1 MGIGENPTARSNAH
15 ASISGYG
22 WAIGATAVAA
32 LARWLLPEALA
43 PAPYLG
49 FYPAVV
55 VAAALGGVGPGLVA
69 TFGALILVNFVFG
82 HFDIADSGSLARQ
95 AIWVA
100 ASVGVSLLAGMQRQ
114 ARMQERRQAD
124 ELRRWNDELEAR
136 VEKRTGEIAEA
147 NIQLR
152 DANQKL
158 AKLDQAKTSFFSN
171 ISHEFRTPLTL
182 ILGSLQEALGESAAE
197 LSPAQNKLLA
207 VAQRNSL
214 RLLKLVNTLLDF
226 TRLEA
231 GRVQA
236 AFQPVDLA
244 SATLQSASLFECAFA
259 EAGLLFT
266 IDCKPLP
273 EPVYADPEMWDKI
286 VLNLLSNAFKF
297 THSGGV
303 TVRLKG
309 DGAEAR
315 LTVRD
320 TGTGIPPHELPNLF
334 QRFHRIEGSEGR
346 SHEGSGIGLALV
358 KELIE
363 LHGGTIS
370 VESAQGRGSSF
381 HVSIPFG
388 TSHLPADC
396 LRETQGAADFGGGA
410 KAYITDALSWLPN
423 AGANPRDEDGLDSE
437 HAHAATTDA
446 GRPRVV
452 VADDNADMRDYVGR
466 HLSRAGFV
474 VVAAPDGAKALAA
487 CLDNPPDLVLM
498 DVMMPKLDGFGLVAR
513 LRSDVRTA
521 LLPIILLSARAGEDA
536 RIEGLRAGADDYL
549 VKPFES
555 RELLAR
561 ADAAVRLAQA
571 RKEALNREAEM
582 ARLRASFEDAA
593 VGMAHVSTDGRWL
606 RVNDR
611 LCAIMGYSRGELLAK
626 TFQEITHPADLET
639 DLAAMQQLLA
649 GSIPNYT
656 MEKRYIRKDGGT
668 IWGNLMVSLARK
680 ADGSTDYFV
689 SVVDDITV
697 RKQAAT
703 ELAESRSRLSVV
715 VDSAMDAIIS
725 IDSRQNV
732 VLFNEAAERMFQRK
746 AADVIGHSL
755 EKLLPKR
762 FATRH
767 SRHIDGFAQT
777 GVSNRAMGNLGA
789 LSALRADGAEFP
801 IEASISQTSIAG
813 EKLFT
818 AIIRDIT
825 ERKRAETMQRLLLA
839 ELDHRVKNTLATVQA
854 IAMQTL
860 NAKMEPAA
868 FVESFSGRIQALG
881 RAHGLL
887 SQSGWQGADLAML
900 VNEQIML
907 GMPGED
913 TRIFANGPQIML
925 EPQAALH
932 LGLVL
937 HELGSNARKFG
948 CLSQPQGRL
957 AAEWW
962 LNGELGGSN
971 AEASVAGERR
981 TACGRSE
988 TTRVWYRPH

>member
-1 MGIGENPTARSNAH
+1 
-15 ASISGYG
+15 
-22 WAIGATAVAA
+22 
-32 LARWLLPEALA
+32 
-43 PAPYLG
+43 
-49 FYPAVV
+49 
-55 VAAALGGVGPGLVA
+55 
-69 TFGALILVNFVFG
+69 
-82 HFDIADSGSLARQ
+82 
-95 AIWVA
+95 
-100 ASVGVSLLAGMQRQ
+100 
-114 ARMQERRQAD
+114 
-124 ELRRWNDELEAR
+124 
-136 VEKRTGEIAEA
+136 
-147 NIQLR
+147 
-152 DANQKL
+152 
-158 AKLDQAKTSFFSN
+158 
-171 ISHEFRTPLTL
+171 
-182 ILGSLQEALGESAAE
+182 
-197 LSPAQNKLLA
+197 
-207 VAQRNSL
+207 
-214 RLLKLVNTLLDF
+214 
-226 TRLEA
+226 
-231 GRVQA
+231 
-236 AFQPVDLA
+236 
-244 SATLQSASLFECAFA
+244 
-259 EAGLLFT
+259 
-266 IDCKPLP
+266 
-273 EPVYADPEMWDKI
+273 MWEKI

-297 THSGGV
+297 TRSGGV
-303 TVRLKG
+303 TVRLQD

-370 VESAQGRGSSF
+370 VESAEGKGSSF

-388 TSHLPADC
+388 KSHLPADRV
-396 LRETQGAADFGGGA
+396 RETPALADFGGRA
-410 KAYITDALSWLPN
+410 EAYVTDALSWLPN
-423 AGANPRDEDGLDSE
+423 ADADPRDEASLDSE
-437 HAHAATTDA
+437 RAHAATTDA
-446 GRPRVV
+446 ARPRVV
-452 VADDNADMRDYVGR
+452 LADDNADMRDYVGR
-466 HLSRAGFV
+466 LLSRAGFV
-474 VVAAPDGAKALAA
+474 VVTASDGEKALAA
-487 CLDNPPDLVLM
+487 CLANPPDLVLT

-513 LRSDVRTA
+513 LRSDARTA

-549 VKPFES
+549 VKPFGP

-571 RKEALNREAEM
+571 RKEAMNREAEM
-582 ARLRASFEDAA
+582 ARLRASFEGAA
-593 VGMAHVSTDGRWL
+593 VGMAHVSPDGRWL

-611 LCAIMGYSRGELLAK
+611 LCAITGYSRDELLAK
-626 TFQEITHPADLET
+626 TFQEITHPADIET
-639 DLAAMQQLLA
+639 DLAAMHQLLA
-649 GSIPNYT
+649 GGIANYT
-656 MEKRYIRKDGGT
+656 MEKRYIRKGGGI
-668 IWGNLMVSLARK
+668 IWVNLTVSLVRK

-689 SVVDDITV
+689 SVIDDITV
-697 RKQAAT
+697 RKEAAT

-746 AADVIGHSL
+746 AADIIGHSI
-755 EKLLPKR
+755 EQLLPKR
-762 FATRH
+762 FASRH
-767 SRHIDGFAQT
+767 FRHIDAFAQT

-789 LSALRADGAEFP
+789 LSALRADGSEFP

-825 ERKRAETMQRLLLA
+825 ERKRAENMQRLLLA

-907 GMPGED
+907 GMPGAD
-913 TRIFANGPQIML
+913 SRITANGPHVML

-957 AAEWW
+957 ATEWW
-962 LNGELGGSN
+962 LNGDSGGPMLRLRWLETDGPHVDVPKRRGFGTVLIERSLHYALGG
-971 AEASVAGERR
+971 EAQLDFAPGGLTCNIYLPLAKAGLGAYSVKP
-981 TACGRSE
+981 SE
-988 TTRVWYRPH
+988 SAS